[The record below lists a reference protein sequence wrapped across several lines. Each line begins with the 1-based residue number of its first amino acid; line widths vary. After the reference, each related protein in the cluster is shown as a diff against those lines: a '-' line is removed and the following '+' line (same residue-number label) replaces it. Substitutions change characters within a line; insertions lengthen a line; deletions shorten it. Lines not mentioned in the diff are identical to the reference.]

1 MKKKLLSILIVVI
14 LCILSSNIELFVNAD
29 TTDTNNLS
37 DLWGYTENDDCT
49 LTIIYYDGKESNLTV
64 PNQINGK
71 DVTIIGQEAFSHD
84 IYIKSLKLPNTLQKI
99 KNGAFLSTS
108 LEYVEISESVELL
121 DAYSFANCK
130 NLETVVILSSN
141 LELNVGC
148 YPLKLMPFANDT
160 NLTIYYPKDSM
171 TEEQLFLYDWSFGEN
186 CNFIAINDLI
196 GDMDCDGSLTYVDL
210 LLLKRYILRDSYLN
224 INADVN
230 QDGNI
235 NILDML
241 ELKNLIEKC

>member
-1 MKKKLLSILIVVI
+1 MKFL
-14 LCILSSNIELFVNAD
+14 VNAD

-37 DLWGYTENDDCT
+37 DLWGYTENDDGT
-49 LTIIYYDGKESNLTV
+49 LTITRYRGKESNLTV
-64 PNQINGK
+64 PSQIDGK
-71 DVTIIGQEAFSHD
+71 DVTIIDQEAFCYN
-84 IYIKSLKLPNTLQKI
+84 IYIKSLKLPNTLKKI
-99 KNGAFLSTS
+99 KNGAFLNTP
-108 LEYVEISESVELL
+108 LEYVEISESIELL
-121 DAYSFANCK
+121 GAYSFANCK

-230 QDGNI
+230 QDGSI
-235 NILDML
+235 NILDIL
-241 ELKNLIEKC
+241 ELKNLI